1 MKASEFIDRLQDLI
15 GVVGDVDIIIERS
28 EYHYDSGYYELAACE
43 NQKVTKDSRRDIL
56 YTDNFI
62 TPQDEVLNLI
72 KVY

>member
-1 MKASEFIDRLQDLI
+1 VKASEFIDRLKDLI
-15 GVVGDVDIIIERS
+15 DVVGDVDIIIEQAA
-28 EYHYDSGYYELAACE
+28 YHYDSGYYELAACE
-43 NQKVTKDSRRDIL
+43 TQRVRKETRGDIL